1 MGYLVGVNDGEIYNS
16 FSERAIWISLSQGDN
31 IDLENSIVIGS
42 FAGKNT
48 GKTENCITCA
58 DILEYSVEN
67 LTLGKAGLYVTENP
81 YEGEEMFCIYGIDK
95 IPRT

>member
-1 MGYLVGVNDGEIYNS
+1 MNDGEIYNS
-16 FSERAIWISLSQGDN
+16 FSERAIRISLSQGDN
-31 IDLENSIVIGS
+31 IYLENSIVIGS

-67 LTLGKAGLYVTENP
+67 LTLGK
-81 YEGEEMFCIYGIDK
+81 EG
-95 IPRT
+95 